1 MRVTLSASTADLD
14 YIAGIIEKRT
24 DRQGK
29 VAVDRDALARLLIDH
44 SRVLAVVRQ
53 DAVVD
58 VLEAPTD
65 NPEPIPT
72 VKEIAPDLLLAMG
85 EA

>member
-1 MRVTLSASTADLD
+1 M
-14 YIAGIIEKRT
+14 
-24 DRQGK
+24 
-29 VAVDRDALARLLIDH
+29 AVDRDALARLLIDH

-58 VLEAPTD
+58 VLEAPAGS
-65 NPEPIPT
+65 PEAMPAA
-72 VKEIAPDLLLAMG
+72 EEFAPDLLLAMG